1 MKTDQQ
7 SLDLYQHRQL
17 FLDDH
22 ATEATDG
29 MTKVLHQPDDRRP
42 VLTPDVS
49 RGQTQLQS
57 KSPPWWNPELGVWEW
72 WYWSMYD
79 SLPGE
84 MYALE
89 GRVSHYAT
97 STDGTNWDIPNLGL
111 HEFRGTKNNN
121 VSYDSSERGLALY
134 HIIRDDHEPDPQRRF
149 KGIFATS
156 EKLVDRLPGFSPDG
170 FDWTFPDT
178 QPIPSKDTSNFLHD
192 SSRGQ
197 FVGMVKHGTEWGRSV
212 WLVTSPDFIEWTDPR
227 LVLHSDLQDKQNRK
241 KRVDAVVNNPNYL
254 SPPLVD
260 GVEYLAEVY
269 QMPLVDYEGVYIGF
283 PVLFNPAGAIP
294 PPHGNF
300 TALNQTELAVSRDL
314 HNWERVADRALF
326 LEVQPWD
333 GISFETAQLSVCGPP
348 IRRGGDLW
356 IYYGASRYRGPRDL
370 YTEVSDEN
378 FEQRGALCLG
388 KLRLDGFVS
397 LDADES
403 GTVTTKPYTA
413 SGGRLHVNV
422 DATQGRIRAEVL
434 DAETMEPL
442 PGLSLDDSLPLTND
456 HLTGK
461 LSWTGGD
468 AVSSPR
474 PVRIRFALDR
484 ASLYSFWL
492 EKA

>member
-1 MKTDQQ
+1 MKMDQQ

-17 FLDDH
+17 FLDDY
-22 ATEATDG
+22 AIED
-29 MTKVLHQPDDRRP
+29 MEDVRRVLHQPHDRRP
-42 VLTPDVS
+42 VMTPDVS

-57 KSPPWWNPELGVWEW
+57 KNPPWWNPELGVWEW
-72 WYWSMYD
+72 WYWAMYD

-84 MYALE
+84 MYASE

-97 STDGTNWDIPNLGL
+97 STDGINWDIPNLGL
-111 HEFRGTKNNN
+111 HEFRGSKSNN
-121 VSYDSSERGLALY
+121 VAYDSSDRGLALY
-134 HIIRDDHEPDPQRRF
+134 HIIRDDDEPDPQRRF

-192 SSRGQ
+192 SARGQ

-212 WLVTSPDFIEWTDPR
+212 WLVTSPDFVQWTEPR
-227 LVLHSDLQDKQNRK
+227 LVLHSDLQDKENRK
-241 KRVDAVVNNPNYL
+241 RRVEAVVINPEYL

-269 QMPLVDYEGVYIGF
+269 QMPLVAYEGVYIGF

-314 HNWERVADRALF
+314 HDWERVADRALF

-333 GISFETAQLSVCGPP
+333 GVSFETAQLSVCGPP
-348 IRRGGDLW
+348 VRQGDDLW
-356 IYYGASRYRGPRDL
+356 VYYGASRYRGPREL
-370 YTEVSDEN
+370 YTEVSDKD
-378 FEQRGALCLG
+378 FEQRGALHLG

-397 LDADES
+397 LDADGH
-403 GTVTTKPYTA
+403 GTVITKPFMA
-413 SGGRLHVNV
+413 KGGWLHANV
-422 DATQGRIRAEVL
+422 DAPRGWLRAEIL

-442 PGLSLDDSLPLTND
+442 PGQSRADCKPLTGD
-456 HLTGK
+456 HLSGQ
-461 LSWTGGD
+461 LSWHDGD
-468 AVSSPR
+468 DVSSQR
-474 PVRIRFALDR
+474 PVRIRFELGQ
-484 ASLYSFWL
+484 ASLYAFWL
-492 EKA
+492 QKG